1 MEMKSSTRGRLRL
14 VSTWARMLGLVLV
27 GLAISSISSAASRWA
42 TLEAIHQ
49 LENPRDSTR
58 PGRFGELGAY
68 QFRRATWRMHTREPF
83 RLALDRS
90 VADRVAVLHYEWIR
104 DTLARRGLTVNSYTI
119 ALAWNGG
126 IEAVAA
132 RRPPGAARDYAERA
146 LTLAEQYDRNALAVD
161 P

>member
-1 MEMKSSTRGRLRL
+1 METTSPTRERLRL
-14 VSTWARMLGLVLV
+14 VSTFARILGLIAV
-27 GLAISSISSAASRWA
+27 GVAVSSISNAASRWA

-68 QFRRATWRMHTREPF
+68 QFRRSTWRMHTREPF
-83 RLALDRS
+83 RLALDRG

-104 DTLARRGLTVNSYTI
+104 DTLARRGLAVNSYTI

-132 RRPPGAARDYAERA
+132 RRPPVAARDYAERA
-146 LTLAEQYDRNALAVD
+146 LTLAEQYDRNAVAVD

>member
-1 MEMKSSTRGRLRL
+1 MEMKSSIRVRLRL
-14 VSTWARMLGLVLV
+14 VSTLARMLGLLVV
-27 GLAISSISSAASRWA
+27 GLAVSSLSHAASRWA

-68 QFRRATWRMHTREPF
+68 QFRRSTWRMYTREPF

-90 VADRVAVLHYEWIR
+90 VADRVAVLHYEWIQ
-104 DTLARRGLTVNSYTI
+104 DTLARRGLAVNSYTI

-126 IEAVAA
+126 VEAVAA
-132 RRPPGAARDYAERA
+132 RRPPLAARDYAERA
-146 LTLAEQYDRNALAVD
+146 LTLAEQYDRNALAAN